1 MRLFRAF
8 RFLLVM
14 VGYSLHMMWAG
25 RALKARA
32 YNSFVATRQ
41 RIAARK
47 LIQGLRITTEVKGS
61 VPEDLATLI
70 SPNHIGA
77 LDPWIIASHF
87 DVAFVA
93 KAEMGTWPVIKTVT
107 KAVAIIF
114 AHRKNVMKTAETL
127 NEIQERMRSGVS
139 VLVFPEGTT
148 SDGTDLLP
156 FKTTGFQAIV
166 GMEDGFVIPVYF
178 HVRKIN
184 GEMVDINSRKTVT
197 WHSGQDMFE
206 NIWDLLDLGPLHY
219 LIRIGSP
226 IPAAGK
232 NRKELAFETR
242 EAVRELM
249 QQELR
254 EIVRPATNG
263 RGSTINADTET
274 SIRSASI
281 EGALDSS
288 LDYSKRN
295 ESHTVGTQ

>member
-77 LDPWIIASHF
+77 LDPWIVASHF

-148 SDGTDLLP
+148 SGGNDVRRHRSSSIQNYGLSSHCRDGRRLCHSSLLP
-156 FKTTGFQAIV
+156 CSQNQWGNGRYQFAK
-166 GMEDGFVIPVYF
+166 DGYVAQWSG
-178 HVRKIN
+178 HVRKY
-184 GEMVDINSRKTVT
+184 
-197 WHSGQDMFE
+197 
-206 NIWDLLDLGPLHY
+206 LGP
-219 LIRIGSP
+219 
-226 IPAAGK
+226 A
-232 NRKELAFETR
+232 
-242 EAVRELM
+242 
-249 QQELR
+249 
-254 EIVRPATNG
+254 
-263 RGSTINADTET
+263 
-274 SIRSASI
+274 
-281 EGALDSS
+281 
-288 LDYSKRN
+288 
-295 ESHTVGTQ
+295 